1 MDIKD
6 YIEQIIKNGDV
17 EHMENLSE
25 ILEDIMELLKKYDE
39 EKYQK
44 YKMYLYKMACGNV
57 LNQDMAEEIV
67 SKMRPYGM
75 RWNLQ
80 ETRDVQRQYGLDNIN
95 PIDFFVVINGAFND
109 YNDIFND
116 NIDLYVRFTN
126 DFINDEDAKKD
137 KVFTYFTTIPK

>member
-1 MDIKD
+1 MDIED

-39 EKYQK
+39 EKYNK

-57 LNQDMAEEIV
+57 LNRDMAEEIV

-75 RWNLQ
+75 RWN
-80 ETRDVQRQYGLDNIN
+80 YSG
-95 PIDFFVVINGAFND
+95 DFRGM
-109 YNDIFND
+109 
-116 NIDLYVRFTN
+116 LEP
-126 DFINDEDAKKD
+126 ED
-137 KVFTYFTTIPK
+137 